1 MDSIA
6 FIVNPERSDARF
18 HASRIEETF
27 RRNGTRIFYPQRGE
41 AQDRCSMVIS
51 FGGDG
56 TLLMGAREAMRY
68 DCPLLGINLGNVGF
82 LTEGEPDQMDRII
95 RRVLDGDYKLE
106 DRRLLRV
113 HVQGEKESYSALND
127 AVVTRG
133 GFARLIRVE
142 TGVNG
147 EHWGTFTA
155 DGMIAATPTGSTG
168 YSLSAGGPIIAPG
181 VDCIVITPV
190 CAHSLQ
196 HCPCIVPMDAD
207 VEFRLSMDREQR
219 AELQIDGQNV
229 RMLHA
234 GDCVQIKGAD
244 EVLRLVRMED
254 YRFFNVLKTKLDE
267 WSRYR
272 EADRR

>member
-18 HASRIEETF
+18 HASRIEETV

-41 AQDRCSMVIS
+41 AGEQCSMVIT

-56 TLLMGAREAMRY
+56 TLLLGAREALRY
-68 DCPLLGINLGNVGF
+68 NCPLLGINLGTVGF
-82 LTEGEPDQMDRII
+82 LTEGELDQIDRIMQ
-95 RRVLDGDYKLE
+95 RVLDGDYTLE
-106 DRRLLRV
+106 KRRLLRIRV
-113 HVQGEKESYSALND
+113 RGEEESYFALND

-207 VEFRLSMDREQR
+207 VEFRLSMNREQR

-234 GDCVQIKGAD
+234 GDCVQITGAG
-244 EVLRLVRMED
+244 ETIQLVRMEE
-254 YRFFNVLKTKLDE
+254 YRFFTVLKTKLDE

-272 EADRR
+272 EAEQ